1 MICCVTKVGSVAE
14 GSFDKVKNISMEH
27 LKAIGFQEEIICFIP
42 FNGSLT
48 EGQLLTEAL
57 RCPSGE

>member
-1 MICCVTKVGSVAE
+1 VGSVAE